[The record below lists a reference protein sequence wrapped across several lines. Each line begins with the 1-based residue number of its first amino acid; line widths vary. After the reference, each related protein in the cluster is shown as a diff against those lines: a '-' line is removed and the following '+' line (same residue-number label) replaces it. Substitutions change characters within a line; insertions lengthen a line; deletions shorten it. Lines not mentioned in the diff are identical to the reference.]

1 MPRTALT
8 GTRVRERRLRIGMKQ
23 ADLARHVGISPAY
36 LNLIEH
42 NRRRVGEALLTAL
55 AGALGVAETALAEGA
70 ESAVMEG
77 LRAAAAGAQAP
88 ETPPEI
94 GRIEEFLGRFPGW
107 AELLAARQ
115 ERVGALEHALVGL
128 SERMAQDP
136 FLSAAMHEVLSA
148 VTSVRSTAAI
158 LAESEEMEP
167 EWRARFH
174 ANIHEDSIRLSEAAQ
189 ALVAYIDSTEE
200 SETGLSSPQ
209 EEVESWL
216 ARTDYHL
223 AALERSQPP
232 APEAMIEGVP
242 DLASGAARQ
251 LALAHI
257 ERSRAD
263 AQRLPLES
271 FSAALAEDGPDPARL
286 AARFGVTPGPVFRR
300 LATLPRGVGPGV
312 GLVLCDAAG
321 AMTFRRP
328 LPGFALPRFG
338 AACPLWPLYEVLARP
353 GTLIRVP
360 VEMAGRVPQRFVLHA
375 YAEARHPGGWD
386 GPQVVEAMMLIL
398 PATAARTG
406 SERAIGPACRICPRL
421 GCVARREPSILIGA
435 EGEERAATP

>member
-1 MPRTALT
+1 MDSFKDRLSQRARDTSRPALAHQSL
-8 GTRVRERRLRIGMKQ
+8 GR
-23 ADLARHVGISPAY
+23 P
-36 LNLIEH
+36 
-42 NRRRVGEALLTAL
+42 LTA
-55 AGALGVAETALAEGA
+55 AETALAEGA

-77 LRAAAAGAQAP
+77 LREAAAGAQAP

-158 LAESEEMEP
+158 LAESEDMEP

-223 AALERSQPP
+223 AALERPQPP
-232 APEAMIEGVP
+232 APARPNRCQLFGP
-242 DLASGAARQ
+242 ASNTK
-251 LALAHI
+251 
-257 ERSRAD
+257 
-263 AQRLPLES
+263 LPPKMAT
-271 FSAALAEDGPDPARL
+271 SAAAVAKAFPPMAWIGLA
-286 AARFGVTPGPVFRR
+286 
-300 LATLPRGVGPGV
+300 
-312 GLVLCDAAG
+312 
-321 AMTFRRP
+321 
-328 LPGFALPRFG
+328 
-338 AACPLWPLYEVLARP
+338 
-353 GTLIRVP
+353 
-360 VEMAGRVPQRFVLHA
+360 
-375 YAEARHPGGWD
+375 
-386 GPQVVEAMMLIL
+386 
-398 PATAARTG
+398 
-406 SERAIGPACRICPRL
+406 
-421 GCVARREPSILIGA
+421 
-435 EGEERAATP
+435 